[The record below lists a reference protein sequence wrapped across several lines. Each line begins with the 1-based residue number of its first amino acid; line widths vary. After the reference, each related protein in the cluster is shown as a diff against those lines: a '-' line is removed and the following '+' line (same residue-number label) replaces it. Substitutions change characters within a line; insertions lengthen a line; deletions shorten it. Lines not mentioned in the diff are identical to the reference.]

1 MPILTDGIR
10 LARLKRSIGRQHA
23 DPRPL
28 SPIEV
33 AKYMQEMKDDLGVSS
48 NKEIAVRLSLK
59 NQNPSLVSDFLSLLS
74 RPSIKFDDVWGWGG
88 EHSLEEHG
96 RIPFSMCRQLGVCYA
111 KKIITGEDY
120 EKIVSGVLNGEIP
133 TSEVDEILSLMK
145 KNPGKSCDDCCKE
158 ILNMVPEII
167 KYTVFIADLD
177 SDIITK
183 INEKA
188 VKESKSKDEI
198 VESVLSKHFGE
209 DELEGVLLKDD
220 KYIKIAFYEKGREKL
235 DEICK
240 KERKSLVD
248 IFNHIFAREGYGSE

>member
-10 LARLKRSIGRQHA
+10 LARLKRSIGRDHA

-28 SPIEV
+28 YPIEV

-59 NQNPSLVSDFLSLLS
+59 NQNPALVSDFLSLLS
-74 RPSIKFDDVWGWGG
+74 RPSKKFDDVWGWGSQM
-88 EHSLEEHG
+88 EIG
-96 RIPFSMCRQLGVCYA
+96 RIPWSMCRRLGQYYA
-111 KKIITGEDY
+111 KKSITGEDY

-133 TSEVDEILSLMK
+133 TSGVEEILSLMK

-177 SDIITK
+177 SDIIAK

-198 VESVLSKHFGE
+198 IESVLSKHFGE

-240 KERKSLVD
+240 KERKSLID
-248 IFNHIFAREGYGSE
+248 IFNHIFAREGYGSD